1 VKGGA
6 PQHKTLFVAPQ
17 AAGRSVEAKGP
28 SGRKIDPVTSDI
40 TRVRPAYVA
49 AACGAVGLVG
59 AFLSSGAYGYGKVGP
74 GPLTPAHVKAKL
86 SCEKCH
92 GSGDPESAA
101 SKKRA
106 KGACV
111 DCHGAHPSTRE
122 GHKKLAAD
130 GKLGCVSC
138 HTIHGPESGVRF
150 SQDGNAVRFSTW
162 GEQQVPGVSF
172 HAGRTV
178 VVPTIPIAACQKCHS
193 NDADDPLTSCR
204 SFAGGG
210 DLEPTVCFDE
220 HRGALPPDLAP
231 TVKRVDNRGRPLP
244 EPPKPAANTGGVCAD
259 QHFDDRS
266 FAWEAAREVVR
277 AAPVVTRSPNQSG
290 PLGWFGAGAGFA
302 ALGYAA
308 TRGVRALKK
317 KRGDKKAPALQA
329 PSATKRLP
337 VVNTST
343 CLGCYACV
351 DACPY
356 GVLEVERY
364 VAVVARPDA
373 CCGLVLCEQRC
384 PNGSIIVT
392 DEGALLEQPRIS
404 PSLESVEVA
413 GLYLAGDVT
422 GVPLIKNAILQG
434 VQAADAAHR
443 GLGSRP
449 RATGA
454 VDVCVVGAGPAGIS
468 TALRLKELGASVVT
482 LEQGGVAQSIKS
494 FPRGKLVFDQP
505 LELPV
510 AGKLWLKESSKE
522 ELLLHWMRIVRK
534 EGLAIRE
541 HTRMAHIERTPEGI
555 FGVHTVEGE
564 GIESVIRAR
573 SVVLAIGQRGS
584 PRLLPVPIP
593 EDAESR
599 VHYHLADA
607 RSLAGQKV
615 IVAGLGDAAM
625 EAAIALANQPRT
637 SVTILA
643 RAATYARG
651 QPRNIAEL
659 ERLRSARRVDL
670 RFSTEINEVQA
681 GWCSIK
687 RVSGR
692 VGGLGGSPK
701 STIEKLSFD
710 ALFVLIGSIPPWDT
724 LARAG
729 VSRVVSPGG
738 QPSPAGPPGIAG
750 PPVP

>member
-1 VKGGA
+1 
-6 PQHKTLFVAPQ
+6 
-17 AAGRSVEAKGP
+17 
-28 SGRKIDPVTSDI
+28 
-40 TRVRPAYVA
+40 
-49 AACGAVGLVG
+49 
-59 AFLSSGAYGYGKVGP
+59 
-74 GPLTPAHVKAKL
+74 HVKAKL
-86 SCEKCH
+86 TCEKCH
-92 GSGDPESAA
+92 GKSEPESAS

-122 GHKKLAAD
+122 GHRKLAED

-150 SQDGNAVRFSTW
+150 SDGGDAVRFSTW
-162 GEQQVPGVSF
+162 AEQKVPGVSF

-178 VVPTIPIAACQKCHS
+178 TVPTIPISACQKCHS
-193 NDADDPLTSCR
+193 KDADDPLQSCR

-220 HRGALPPDLAP
+220 HRDALPPDLP
-231 TVKRVDNRGRPLP
+231 TPKLDSRGRPLP
-244 EPPKPAANTGGVCAD
+244 VAPRTAPEKAGGVCAD

-266 FAWEAAREVVR
+266 FAWEAAREVV
-277 AAPVVTRSPNQSG
+277 AEAPTVERTAKQGN

-302 ALGYAA
+302 LLGYAA
-308 TRGVRALKK
+308 TLGANVLAK
-317 KRGDKKAPALQA
+317 KRSEKKRAPMPAA
-329 PSATKRLP
+329 SATKRLP

-384 PNGSIIVT
+384 PNGSLFVA

-404 PSLESVEVA
+404 PSLESTEVP
-413 GLYLAGDVT
+413 GLFLAGDVT
-422 GVPLIKNAILQG
+422 GVPLIKNAIGQG
-434 VQAADAAHR
+434 VQAAEAVHR
-443 GLGSRP
+443 GLASRP
-449 RATGA
+449 RLDGA

-468 TALRLKELGASVVT
+468 SALRLKELGASVIT
-482 LEQGGVAQSIKS
+482 IEQGGVAQSIKS

-541 HTRMAHIERTPEGI
+541 HTRMSEIERTPEGGFI
-555 FGVHTVEGE
+555 VHTLDGDDQRGAV
-564 GIESVIRAR
+564 RAR

-593 EDAESR
+593 EEAESR

-607 RSLAGQKV
+607 RSLSGQKV

-659 ERLRSARRVDL
+659 ERLRNARRVDL
-670 RFSTEINEVQA
+670 RFSTEITEVQA
-681 GWCSIK
+681 GWLAV
-687 RVSGR
+687 RQAGGR
-692 VGGLGGSPK
+692 A
-701 STIEKLSFD
+701 EKLPFD

-729 VSRVVSPGG
+729 VSRAA
-738 QPSPAGPPGIAG
+738 PSPAAG
-750 PPVP
+750 GSVA

>member
-1 VKGGA
+1 MTGG
-6 PQHKTLFVAPQ
+6 HKTLYVAPQ
-17 AAGRSVEAKGP
+17 AAGRVVEAKGP
-28 SGRKIDPVTSDI
+28 AARKLDPVTTDI

-49 AACGAVGLVG
+49 AVCGVAGLIG
-59 AFLSSGAYGYGKVGP
+59 SFLASDAYGYGKVGP

-86 SCEKCH
+86 TCEKCH
-92 GSGDPESAA
+92 GKGEPESAS

-111 DCHGAHPSTRE
+111 DCHGAHPSTRA
-122 GHKKLAAD
+122 GHRKLAEE

-138 HTIHGPESGVRF
+138 HTVHGPESGVRF
-150 SQDGNAVRFSTW
+150 SESGDAVRFSTW
-162 GEQQVPGVSF
+162 AEQKVPGVSF

-178 VVPTIPIAACQKCHS
+178 TVPTIPISACQKCHTK
-193 NDADDPLTSCR
+193 DADDPLQSCR

-210 DLEPTVCFDE
+210 DLEATVCFDE
-220 HRGALPPDLAP
+220 HRDALPPDLAP
-231 TVKRVDNRGRPLP
+231 STPRLDNRGRPLP
-244 EPPKPAANTGGVCAD
+244 PPPKPTGVDKDSGVCAG

-266 FAWEAAREVVR
+266 FAWEAAREVV
-277 AAPVVTRSPNQSG
+277 AEAPTVERTAKQGS
-290 PLGWFGAGAGFA
+290 PLGWFGTGAGFA
-302 ALGYAA
+302 LLGYAA
-308 TRGVRALKK
+308 TLGANKLAK
-317 KRGDKKAPALQA
+317 KRSEKKRAPLPPAA
-329 PSATKRLP
+329 SATKRLP
-337 VVNTST
+337 MVNTST

-384 PNGSIIVT
+384 PNGSLFVA
-392 DEGALLEQPRIS
+392 DEGSVLEQARIS
-404 PSLESVEVA
+404 PSLESTEVP
-413 GLYLAGDVT
+413 GLFLAGDVT

-443 GLGSRP
+443 ALPSRP
-449 RATGA
+449 RGPDA

-468 TALRLKELGASVVT
+468 CALRLKELGASVVT
-482 LEQGGVAQSIKS
+482 IEQGGVAHSIKS

-541 HTRMAHIERTPEGI
+541 HTRMAEVARTAEGL
-555 FGVHTVEGE
+555 FAVHTLDADDQPGV
-564 GIESVIRAR
+564 VRAR

-584 PRLLPVPIP
+584 PRMLPVPIP
-593 EDAESR
+593 EEAESR

-625 EAAIALANQPRT
+625 EAAIALATQPRT
-637 SVTILA
+637 SVTIIA

-651 QPRNIAEL
+651 QPRNIAEV
-659 ERLRSARRVDL
+659 ERLRNARRIDL
-670 RFSTEINEVQA
+670 RFSTEISEVQP
-681 GWCSIK
+681 GWLA
-687 RVSGR
+687 VHTSGK
-692 VGGLGGSPK
+692 GKPGA
-701 STIEKLSFD
+701 EKLAFD

-729 VSRVVSPGG
+729 VSRAAAGSPGQG
-738 QPSPAGPPGIAG
+738 PSVA
-750 PPVP
+750 

>member
-1 VKGGA
+1 M
-6 PQHKTLFVAPQ
+6 
-17 AAGRSVEAKGP
+17 
-28 SGRKIDPVTSDI
+28 
-40 TRVRPAYVA
+40 
-49 AACGAVGLVG
+49 
-59 AFLSSGAYGYGKVGP
+59 
-74 GPLTPAHVKAKL
+74 
-86 SCEKCH
+86 
-92 GSGDPESAA
+92 
-101 SKKRA
+101 
-106 KGACV
+106 
-111 DCHGAHPSTRE
+111 
-122 GHKKLAAD
+122 
-130 GKLGCVSC
+130 
-138 HTIHGPESGVRF
+138 
-150 SQDGNAVRFSTW
+150 
-162 GEQQVPGVSF
+162 
-172 HAGRTV
+172 
-178 VVPTIPIAACQKCHS
+178 
-193 NDADDPLTSCR
+193 
-204 SFAGGG
+204 
-210 DLEPTVCFDE
+210 CFDE
-220 HRGALPPDLAP
+220 HRDALPPDLAP
-231 TVKRVDNRGRPLP
+231 ATPRLDGRGRPLP
-244 EPPKPAANTGGVCAD
+244 APPKLEKASGVCAD

-266 FAWEAAREVVR
+266 FAWEAARDVVA
-277 AAPVVTRSPNQSG
+277 AAPTVERSAKQGS

-302 ALGYAA
+302 LLGYAA
-308 TRGVRALKK
+308 TLGHNQLAK
-317 KRGDKKAPALQA
+317 KRGEKKRSPAPA

-384 PNGSIIVT
+384 PNGSLFVA
-392 DEGALLEQPRIS
+392 DEGAVLEQPRIS
-404 PSLESVEVA
+404 PSLESTEVP
-413 GLYLAGDVT
+413 GLFLAGDVT

-434 VQAADAAHR
+434 VQAAEAAHR
-443 GLGSRP
+443 GLASRP
-449 RATGA
+449 RAADA

-468 TALRLKELGASVVT
+468 SALRLKELGASVVT
-482 LEQGGVAQSIKS
+482 IEQGGVAQSIKS

-534 EGLAIRE
+534 EGLVIRE
-541 HTRMAHIERTPEGI
+541 HTRMAAVERTPDGI
-555 FGVHTVEGE
+555 FAIHTVDAEDRP
-564 GIESVIRAR
+564 GIVRAR

-584 PRLLPVPIP
+584 PRMLPVAIP
-593 EDAESR
+593 DEAESR

-651 QPRNIAEL
+651 QPRNIAEV
-659 ERLRSARRVDL
+659 ERLRAARRIDL
-670 RFSTEINEVQA
+670 RFSTEISEVQL
-681 GWCSIK
+681 GWLSAQAIGK
-687 RVSGR
+687 GPPRA
-692 VGGLGGSPK
+692 
-701 STIEKLSFD
+701 EKLAFD

-729 VSRVVSPGG
+729 VSRAAAGSPTG
-738 QPSPAGPPGIAG
+738 PAQPGIDVGSRPNPPPRG
-750 PPVP
+750 PSVA